1 MSLLR
6 KGGTRRTAIIAAVA
20 LGAFQALALIGAMP
34 ASAVTPAGCTY
45 NPSNDT
51 VTVQLESGETA
62 VIGVVDPG
70 DEIMITATSGT
81 GPAPVDCGSATTA
94 NTVAVVVLG
103 SGAVI
108 SDELFVIDNNDDGSF
123 GAIAF
128 SIDMGAG
135 TGDEVEWDGT
145 DGNDTVTI
153 TNNTF
158 VTNGGTGEL
167 VGTEFVSFFGA
178 DGDDVLDGSGTT
190 SQALDLHGQDGDDT
204 VSGGGG
210 NDRVDGGPGD
220 DTLAGNNGNDEV
232 NGGPDADF
240 VNEGTAPNGADDLN
254 GACTFCLGPDGG
266 DEISYAGRTAAVNLS
281 LNANVADPDDGE
293 GCVED
298 APAAGC
304 EGDDAWNFDIMATG
318 SGNDHLEGD
327 EANNFD
333 ETMIGNAGDDVM
345 DGNGGTFDFASWRDS
360 AGPITVDTAAGTA
373 TGDAVTVDTWTETE
387 GVEGSSSTDD
397 LLNFANET
405 GPNEVSLCDGDA
417 DATSFENISGSDLG
431 VGNDVGEPPLCTST
445 FEHVTGS
452 PGNDFIEG
460 DSQRNTLD
468 GNAGNDVIDGLAGND
483 TLVGAAGNDTFTG
496 GIGADTVSFAT
507 NTTSGVQADLSLGFA
522 TSSDSGDD
530 AFTDLL
536 EIVVGSPFNDQIT
549 GGPFAGGG
557 TINFL
562 FKGGAGKDRLT
573 GFSGND
579 TLNGGGGKDTLR
591 GVAGDDTLNGK
602 GGNDLLSG
610 GGGFDIGNGGKG
622 KDVCKGVEQRHSCGS
637 AQHPAAPQSAV
648 GKLN

>member
-1 MSLLR
+1 MELLH
-6 KGGTRRTAIIAAVA
+6 KGGTRRTAFLAAVA
-20 LGAFQALALIGAMP
+20 LGTFQALAIVGAMP
-34 ASAVTPAGCTY
+34 ASAVVPGDCTY
-45 NPSNDT
+45 NPATDT
-51 VTVQLESGETA
+51 VQVLLEDGETA

-70 DEIMITATSGT
+70 DEIQITASAG
-81 GPAPVDCGSATTA
+81 GASDCGSATVA

-103 SGAVI
+103 SGINI
-108 SDELFVIDNNDDGSF
+108 SDELFVIDNDNDGSF

-145 DGNDTVTI
+145 DGDDTATI
-153 TNNTF
+153 TNDTF

-167 VGTEFVSFFGA
+167 VGTEFVSFFGN

-190 SQALDLHGQDGDDT
+190 TQDLELHGQNGDDT
-204 VSGGGG
+204 VTGGGG
-210 NDRVDGGPGD
+210 DDLTAGGPDDDTVAGGNGDDFVEGGPG
-220 DTLAGNNGNDEV
+220 T
-232 NGGPDADF
+232 DF
-240 VNEGTAPNGADDLN
+240 INEGTAPNGADELN
-254 GACTFCLGPDGG
+254 GSCVFCFGPDEG
-266 DEISYAGRTAAVNLS
+266 DEISYAGRTASVNVS
-281 LNANVADPDDGE
+281 LNASFADADDGE

-304 EGDDAWNFDIMATG
+304 EGDEAWNFAVIATG
-318 SGNDHLEGD
+318 SGNDTLEGD
-327 EANNFD
+327 ESAGFD

-345 DGNGGTFDFASWRDS
+345 DGNGGGFDFASWRDS

-373 TGDAVTVDTWTETE
+373 TGDAVTVDSWTETE
-387 GVEGSSSTDD
+387 GVDGSANTDD
-397 LLNFANET
+397 LLNFSNET
-405 GPNEVSLCDGDA
+405 GPNEVSLCDGEA
-417 DATSFENISGSDLG
+417 DATSFEFISGSDLG
-431 VGNDVGEPPLCTST
+431 VGNDIGEAPLCTST

-460 DSQRNTLD
+460 DSARNTLD

-483 TLVGAAGNDTFTG
+483 TLIGAAGNDTFTG

-507 NTTSGVQADLSLGFA
+507 NTTAGVQADLSLGFA

-536 EIVVGSPFNDQIT
+536 EIVIGSPFNDQIT

-579 TLNGGGGKDTLR
+579 TLNGGAGKDTLR
-591 GVAGDDTLNGK
+591 GVAGDDTLLGK
-602 GGNDLLSG
+602 KGNDLLAG

-622 KDVCKGVEQRHSCGS
+622 KDVCKGVEQRRSCGS
-637 AQHPAAPQSAV
+637 SQHPAAPQTAV
-648 GKLN
+648 GKLS